1 MLKVGVRI
9 HIHLVAGVRSK
20 SGFMF
25 YPSLMTTRSET
36 PNKPMEDLRTHA
48 VVMPAETQGDAA
60 PEIASLTDMV
70 VS

>member
-1 MLKVGVRI
+1 MLKVGIRI

-25 YPSLMTTRSET
+25 YPSLMTKT
-36 PNKPMEDLRTHA
+36 PNKPMEDLCTHA
-48 VVMPAETQGDAA
+48 VVMPAESQGDAA